1 MDARSFGKR
10 VASQRQSL
18 GLTQAELAAMIQV
31 TPKTISWWECGRGF
45 PDATLW
51 MPLAKALHLDVSD
64 LMNPSAEQNRSTPA
78 PQEPTHVQASSTG
91 SSDAKGTSGKESNE
105 IGILGRILSRLPF
118 FEIVLAICMIAFM
131 MIPPSVTTTLAG
143 TSSIYSILWGWCTVF
158 GIPLSLFCIGRIASR
173 LLIRRETYRRNSL
186 FAATRPEPISI
197 LMLGICMTG
206 FTAYVLP
213 PLQPRLFY
221 VLSFVPLV
229 VNMCP
234 LFIWL
239 ILGALQGIRRH
250 PLRGGGRS

>member
-31 TPKTISWWECGRGF
+31 TPKTISRWECGRGF

-78 PQEPTHVQASSTG
+78 PQEPAHVQASSTG

-158 GIPLSLFCIGRIASR
+158 G
-173 LLIRRETYRRNSL
+173 
-186 FAATRPEPISI
+186 
-197 LMLGICMTG
+197 
-206 FTAYVLP
+206 
-213 PLQPRLFY
+213 
-221 VLSFVPLV
+221 VP
-229 VNMCP
+229 
-234 LFIWL
+234 
-239 ILGALQGIRRH
+239 
-250 PLRGGGRS
+250 